1 MDNENDIKLIDM
13 SGDEIIEYDYEITT
27 VPTPIWHKTEDVF
40 DYVLLKIETEIY
52 DKAGENIIRTDSF
65 DCKYDTLARLDL
77 KVKQFNGII
86 EYVETLITNIYRDM
100 YKQELREDWM
110 RYLSGE
116 TRRCLKLSDVLDGI
130 RVEIGK
136 ERRDNAR
143 R

>member
-13 SGDEIIEYDYEITT
+13 SGDETIEYDYEITK
-27 VPTPIWHKTEDVF
+27 VPTPIWYKNEDVF

-65 DCKYDTLARLDL
+65 DCKYDTFARLDL

-86 EYVETLITNIYRDM
+86 EYVETLITNIYRDI
-100 YKQELREDWM
+100 YKQELRDDWM

-116 TRRCLKLSDVLDGI
+116 THRCLKLSDVLDGI
-130 RVEIGK
+130 TVEIGK